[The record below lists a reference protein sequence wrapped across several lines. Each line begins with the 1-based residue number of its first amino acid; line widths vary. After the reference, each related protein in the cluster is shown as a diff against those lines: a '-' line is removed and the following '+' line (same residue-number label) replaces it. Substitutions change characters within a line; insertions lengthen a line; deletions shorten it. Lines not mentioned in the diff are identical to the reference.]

1 MTSAHRDRRVPMDQR
16 MTHTKDIS
24 EMNTA
29 CRKEIVHIDISRK
42 VMSINLVIH
51 MTQGS
56 SAHDVSS
63 SRQKGLDGSKHDL
76 YELDL
81 TINTLTRIQLQGE
94 GQSRDRN

>member
-1 MTSAHRDRRVPMDQR
+1 MSTLTFQ
-16 MTHTKDIS
+16 
-24 EMNTA
+24 EN
-29 CRKEIVHIDISRK
+29 
-42 VMSINLVIH
+42 VMCINLVIH

-63 SRQKGLDGSKHDL
+63 SRQKGLHGSKLDL